1 MLLEAHGLTAFY
13 GPSQVLHGCSIDV
26 ADGECVAVL
35 GRNGVGK
42 TTLVHALTG
51 LMPITAGSVQLDGQ
65 DLTHRPA
72 EKRLA
77 AGLTLVPQ
85 GHRVFRSLTVAEN
98 LAVAVRQQD
107 QAGAWRTDDVLQR
120 FPILDERAEQSAASL
135 SGGQQQMLAVARAL
149 LGNGRLMVMD
159 EPSEGLDPHRVALIG
174 RILAELKDRG
184 TAILLIE
191 QRVAFALK
199 VADRVAFMERGEIVE
214 TVSGDE
220 VRADPESVARNLGL
234 MVG

>member
-51 LMPITAGSVQLDGQ
+51 LMPITAGSVRLDGQ
-65 DLTHRPA
+65 DLAHRPV

-98 LAVAVRQQD
+98 LAVAVRQQN